1 MRLLGKPPSL
11 PLNARAAL
19 PFRNRRR
26 KVSGNHGATYTLSP
40 LHTGSCYG
48 AGTARARYPPL
59 TRYKW
64 PSRGLDSD
72 QCGPLQMG
80 LTFDGCEMLM
90 GRYTMI
96 LQPISSINVLLAAVA
111 LLGCGA
117 PHTKFGG
124 FSPPNRETSGEA
136 SSTTGVIPVV
146 EQASLAVQV
155 HSLQGPSPSSK
166 SLRAKPRTV
175 PGPNSQ
181 ASTLPR
187 PGTPIFGSRGFT
199 GTVTSSHGRHATVA
213 PTGGGAPGILIP
225 RSRSTGT
232 LFLPG
237 RPPVTVI
244 MHP

>member
-1 MRLLGKPPSL
+1 MRMIAA
-11 PLNARAAL
+11 NARQARCLFAYCR
-19 PFRNRRR
+19 FS
-26 KVSGNHGATYTLSP
+26 KTDISFAGARCTRDPAMKQEPRERDT
-40 LHTGSCYG
+40 
-48 AGTARARYPPL
+48 PPL
-59 TRYKW
+59 MRSSGLLAGLILINAD
-64 PSRGLDSD
+64 PRSRK
-72 QCGPLQMG
+72 G
-80 LTFDGCEMLM
+80 LTPDGYEMLM
-90 GRYTMI
+90 GRHTMI
-96 LQPISSINVLLAAVA
+96 LQPISSVNVLLAGVA
-111 LLGCGA
+111 LLGWGA
-117 PHTKFGG
+117 PQTNVGG
-124 FSPPNRETSGEA
+124 FSPANRETSGE
-136 SSTTGVIPVV
+136 VILVV
-146 EQASLAVQV
+146 EQTSPAARV
-155 HSLQGPSPSSK
+155 HSLQGQSPSSK
-166 SLRAKPRTV
+166 SLRTKPRTV